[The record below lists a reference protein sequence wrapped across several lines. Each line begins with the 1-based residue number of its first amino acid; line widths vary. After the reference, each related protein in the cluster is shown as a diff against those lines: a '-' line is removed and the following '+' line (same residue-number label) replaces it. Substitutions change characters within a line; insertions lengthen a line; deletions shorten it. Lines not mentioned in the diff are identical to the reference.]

1 MMQKTTGVQYVSV
14 DFSQAGRRIDNFLQ
28 LQLKGVPKTRIYQMI
43 RKGEVRVNGS
53 RVKQNHRV
61 DEEDVVRIPPVKLP
75 ESSQEAIYFSNKII
89 TLIEASLLYED
100 DALLVINKPSGLVVH
115 SGSGQKAGV
124 IEYLRHMR
132 PELKFLE
139 LAHRLDRD
147 TSGCLILVKQ
157 PNVLKQ
163 VQNVLKDHT
172 IEKHYLAFVK
182 GHLRESNFEVSQ
194 PLRKNT
200 LSSGERIVRVDANGK
215 HAVSRFNRL
224 HQFNLG
230 SLVEV
235 ELITGRTHQ
244 IRVHSH
250 YMGHPIAMD
259 SKYGDKEFNKRVKK
273 FGLKRMF
280 LHAHTM
286 LLPLPNYTEPL
297 HLEAPLNHDLEQF
310 LERI

>member
-1 MMQKTTGVQYVSV
+1 MQKTTGVQYVSV
-14 DFSQAGRRIDNFLQ
+14 DHSQAGRRIDNFLQ

-53 RVKQNHRV
+53 RVKQNHRI

-75 ESSQEAIYFSNKII
+75 EPNQDEVYFSNKII
-89 TLIEASLLYED
+89 SSLEAALLYED

-132 PELKFLE
+132 PEQDFLE

-157 PNVLKQ
+157 PAVLKQ
-163 VQNVLKDHT
+163 VQNILKDHT
-172 IEKHYLAFVK
+172 IEKRYLAFVK
-182 GHLRESNFEVSQ
+182 GNLAKSSFEVSQ
-194 PLRKNT
+194 PLQKNT
-200 LSSGERIVRVDANGK
+200 LSSGERIVRVDPNGK
-215 HAVSRFNRL
+215 HAVSRFKKL
-224 HQFNLG
+224 QQFKLG
-230 SLVEV
+230 NLVEV

-244 IRVHSH
+244 IRVHLSH
-250 YMGHPIAMD
+250 IGNPIAMD
-259 SKYGDKEFNKRVKK
+259 PKYGDKEFNKKIKK
-273 FGLKRMF
+273 SGLSRMF
-280 LHAHTM
+280 LHAHSM
-286 LLPLPNYTEPL
+286 VIPLEIYAEPL
-297 HLEAPLNHDLEQF
+297 YLEAPLNHDLEQF